1 MSAAPGPIVH
11 FSSRAAWARWL
22 GSHAADNSG
31 VWLRLD
37 KKKASEDSEKPP
49 LTYAEAVEVALCHG
63 WIDGQKRSLDASA
76 WLQRFTP
83 RGPKSIWSK
92 LNRDKADALIARGE
106 MKAAGLAAVRA
117 AQRDGR
123 WAAAYDSPRQAGV
136 PADLQAELDR
146 SPRAKAFFATLDSR
160 NRYAILFRIH
170 GAKKAETRTKRI
182 GQFVE
187 MLRAGKKLYP

>member
-1 MSAAPGPIVH
+1 MSADPGPIVH
-11 FSSRAAWARWL
+11 FPSRAAWARWL
-22 GSHAADNSG
+22 DAHAAKSSG

-37 KKKASEDSEKPP
+37 KKKASETSEKPA

-63 WIDGQKRSLDASA
+63 WIDGQKRSLDESA

-92 LNRDKADALIARGE
+92 LNRGKADALIARGE
-106 MKAAGLAAVRA
+106 MKPAGLAAVRA

-136 PADLQAELDR
+136 PADLQVELDR

-160 NRYAILFRIH
+160 NRYAILFRIQN
-170 GAKKAETRTKRI
+170 AKKAETRAKRI
-182 GQFVE
+182 RQFVE